1 MSASARSSTWS
12 RSPRCLP
19 RWSSGSRTDRRA
31 VHRTWITGH
40 CWRCD
45 EPDVPVLWLGPVQ
58 SLEQGGAPFYCCQP
72 CVRRL
77 EALFSSY
84 PRQSLRLLPREASDL
99 L

>member
-1 MSASARSSTWS
+1 MNASARSSTWS
-12 RSPRCLP
+12 RSPCCSP
-19 RWSSGSRTDRRA
+19 RWSSASRTDSRA

-58 SLEQGGAPFYCCQP
+58 SLEQGDAPFYCCQP

-77 EALFSSY
+77 ARLGEA
-84 PRQSLRLLPREASDL
+84 AV
-99 L
+99 